1 MAKSALRN
9 SYAISFPV
17 FGICLS
23 LCMSRNYISTIFNI
37 LSNVCLFKNVTC
49 LGMQRDIFLLARIAL
64 FVTLPVLHLTDVTTL
79 SFSLP
84 VLLFPLE
91 QSRLASFLGYRF
103 KKKSFIIAQTPCLSL
118 YEVKIF

>member
-37 LSNVCLFKNVTC
+37 LSNVCLFKNVTY

-64 FVTLPVLHLTDVTTL
+64 FVTLTFHRCDH
-79 SFSLP
+79 
-84 VLLFPLE
+84 
-91 QSRLASFLGYRF
+91 
-103 KKKSFIIAQTPCLSL
+103 FIILSSCAT
-118 YEVKIF
+118 VSS